1 VSVSFTN
8 PEAIEMIV
16 PDPVSLN
23 GIRKNKP
30 FTFYVFLNE
39 KFKDYKN
46 ELSNIA
52 INYEVSDGALL
63 CNKLDLLPS
72 KIQKTNIFHKI
83 GSA

>member
-1 VSVSFTN
+1 VSVNFTN
-8 PEAIEMIV
+8 PEAIEIIV

-23 GIRKNKP
+23 GIRKNRP

-52 INYEVSDGALL
+52 INYKVSEGGLL
-63 CNKLDLLPS
+63 
-72 KIQKTNIFHKI
+72 
-83 GSA
+83 